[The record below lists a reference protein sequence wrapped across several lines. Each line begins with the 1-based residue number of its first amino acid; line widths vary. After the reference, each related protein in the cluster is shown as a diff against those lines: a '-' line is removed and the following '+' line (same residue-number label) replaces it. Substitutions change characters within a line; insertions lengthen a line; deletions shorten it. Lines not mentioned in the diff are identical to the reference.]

1 MGVLVKGR
9 ETRLK
14 IHVLYPL
21 TVTSYLQFMII
32 NSVVIISVKQFKGLS
47 DLLLLLFG

>member
-9 ETRLK
+9 EARLK
-14 IHVLYPL
+14 IHVYPL

-47 DLLLLLFG
+47 DLLLLLFS